1 MVGMKDVMKLVGI
14 MIISF
19 CAVFVCHLFLNYYM
33 DLIVLKDDILMG
45 GMMIFYE
52 AQLSTA
58 KLISFISGG
67 CLILTSVI
75 MLFFYIKHYIDIHR
89 KELGI
94 LKALGYSRLKIASHF
109 WRFGFSVLIG
119 CLLGYGGSFWLMPT
133 FYATQNQDK
142 ILPDMTIHFHFLLFI
157 FLVVLPTVLFSLLAI
172 VYSYYKLRGSSLTLL
187 KEAPITKAQSK
198 KYNNNKD
205 IPFLTEL
212 RQSTVKS
219 KKTLAFF
226 VIFAAFCFSSMTQM
240 AMKMDELAS
249 EMMGVMM
256 MVIGIILASTTLFLA
271 ITTVINGHL
280 KTISMMRLTGYS
292 QKECAKALLGGYRP
306 MAYLG
311 FILGTI
317 YQYGLIQMM
326 LLVVFKDV
334 AGIPQYHFD
343 FVAMFISLFSFI
355 VIYEIVMYVY
365 SQKIKSLSIKA
376 IMLE

>member
-1 MVGMKDVMKLVGI
+1 
-14 MIISF
+14 
-19 CAVFVCHLFLNYYM
+19 
-33 DLIVLKDDILMG
+33 
-45 GMMIFYE
+45 
-52 AQLSTA
+52 
-58 KLISFISGG
+58 
-67 CLILTSVI
+67 
-75 MLFFYIKHYIDIHR
+75 
-89 KELGI
+89 
-94 LKALGYSRLKIASHF
+94 
-109 WRFGFSVLIG
+109 
-119 CLLGYGGSFWLMPT
+119 
-133 FYATQNQDK
+133 
-142 ILPDMTIHFHFLLFI
+142 
-157 FLVVLPTVLFSLLAI
+157 
-172 VYSYYKLRGSSLTLL
+172 
-187 KEAPITKAQSK
+187 
-198 KYNNNKD
+198 
-205 IPFLTEL
+205 
-212 RQSTVKS
+212 
-219 KKTLAFF
+219 
-226 VIFAAFCFSSMTQM
+226 MTQM
-240 AMKMDELAS
+240 AMKMNELAS

-311 FILGTI
+311 FVLGTI